1 MSQVCLSSDS
11 FFIPPVCAPI
21 FVCQGRGAAGGWPEA
36 KSPGGGP
43 GFSHPPFSLAS
54 RPVHRLFGPIAIR
67 SDICTKLLVTFCECF
82 RRPLIAGRV
91 GMTVL
96 FVQ

>member
-1 MSQVCLSSDS
+1 LAGSE
-11 FFIPPVCAPI
+11 IP
-21 FVCQGRGAAGGWPEA
+21 GEA
-36 KSPGGGP
+36 QDFRNRLVP
-43 GFSHPPFSLAS
+43 AS
-54 RPVHRLFGPIAIR
+54 RQVHRLFGPIAIR

-82 RRPLIAGRV
+82 RRSLIARRV